1 MVQNQDLCLWCCDW
15 IGAGSLAP
23 LTPLSVSLF
32 LSRSLLLPLD
42 EVSDRVRWPVSNS
55 TVDQHPHAPNHL
67 SSPPPFPPEEPGCR
81 LAGVPTHLQTRPPD
95 LASPLIPFHPS
106 RSPSLS
112 PHTYTQLYTY
122 SPHSLFPCVGTE
134 GRGQAARQ
142 AGGLVCGTVL
152 ISTGIWRRKP
162 RYLQAPSSK
171 PLISLPLPLP
181 LPVCLWRLLP
191 SCRLRRQVCEGC
203 RCQLSFS
210 WTAANLSPYL
220 PSVVISSFIPISR
233 SLFTHLPQFI
243 C

>member
-1 MVQNQDLCLWCCDW
+1 MISIPTHQLICL
-15 IGAGSLAP
+15 
-23 LTPLSVSLF
+23 
-32 LSRSLLLPLD
+32 
-42 EVSDRVRWPVSNS
+42 
-55 TVDQHPHAPNHL
+55 H
-67 SSPPPFPPEEPGCR
+67 PPPSSPPEEPGCR

-112 PHTYTQLYTY
+112 PHTYTQLCTY

-171 PLISLPLPLP
+171 PLISLLPLS
-181 LPVCLWRLLP
+181 LSVCLWRLLP
-191 SCRLRRQVCEGC
+191 SCHLRRQVCEGC